1 MTYVSYTAG
10 VISYFT
16 TGKLVADHG
25 ISIVLGKDCAL
36 LRVLDGP
43 ICTEEVK
50 EEIVA
55 RRPARDSEARAVL
68 PLT

>member
-1 MTYVSYTAG
+1 MIYVSYTAG

-43 ICTEEVK
+43 ICMEEV
-50 EEIVA
+50 EEGMVA
-55 RRPARDSEARAVL
+55 RRPASDSEARL
-68 PLT
+68 PLRLP